1 MDTLYNI
8 EPKEFKVLERHEV
21 GNCITY
27 VLEPT
32 EKPSNCPDCQDT
44 NIVQHGINQ
53 RKVRDLNEYNKLVG
67 LVIKGHRYRC
77 KTCGKTWADT
87 YKSIDDSA
95 RMTNRMRD
103 YITDQ
108 CLKTTFTDIKKE
120 LDISLTAIEK
130 VFAKY
135 TEEMESQRQIVAPRI
150 LGMDET
156 MLNGIY
162 RGMYVDVENKRI
174 IDITS
179 NRKLR
184 TVKQWLANLP
194 EKERTECATID
205 MWGSYKDAL
214 TSEMPN
220 VFIVIDKFHVIKHL
234 NEALDT
240 IRKKYTS
247 ELSEK
252 ERRHIKGNRWLL
264 LTNSEDL
271 DESSQIRLSLLLQSF
286 PAFQEPHAIKEKFRE
301 IYLFSKNRS
310 EAEQAFEEWKTTIN
324 DYPEYLAFA
333 DTVENWRTEIFNYF
347 DFRFTNAITESLN
360 KVSKEI
366 SAQGRGYKFD
376 VLRAKLLYRNEA
388 AKPAKFAYHEPQR
401 PSTGVMQDVTFTFM
415 TPFFGKKKSVEVGA
429 GTDIDIL
436 SEQINDIVEIRQRI
450 GRINRYANKFK
461 YWEDKTNNDDFT

>member
-1 MDTLYNI
+1 MDNLYNI

-32 EKPSNCPDCQDT
+32 EKPSNCPNCQDT
-44 NIVQHGINQ
+44 DIVQHGINQ
-53 RKVRDLNEYNKLVG
+53 RKVRDLNEFNKLVG

-77 KTCGKTWADT
+77 KACGKSWADN

-103 YITDQ
+103 YIIDQ
-108 CLKTTFTDIKKE
+108 CLQTTFTDIKKE

-130 VFAKY
+130 IFAKY
-135 TEEMESQRQIVAPRI
+135 AEEMESQRQIVAPRI

-162 RGMYVDVENKRI
+162 RGMYVDVENRRI
-174 IDITS
+174 IDITAD
-179 NRKLR
+179 RKQR
-184 TVKQWLANLP
+184 TVRQWLALLP

-214 TSEMPN
+214 TMEMPN

-247 ELSEK
+247 ELSDK

-264 LTNSEDL
+264 LTNSE
-271 DESSQIRLSLLLQSF
+271 EIEGMNAMRLQDILYSF
-286 PAFQEPHAIKEKFRE
+286 PKLKEPYEIKERFRD
-301 IYLFSKNRS
+301 IYLFSKTRE

-347 DFRFTNAITESLN
+347 DFRFTNAVTESLN

-366 SAQGRGYKFD
+366 SAQGRGYNFN
-376 VLRAKLLYRNEA
+376 VLRAKILYRNQA

-401 PSTGVMQDVTFTFM
+401 PSTGVMQDMTFTFM

-436 SEQINDIVEIRQRI
+436 SEQINDIVEIRQRM

-461 YWEDKTNNDDFT
+461 YWEEQEHESK

>member
-1 MDTLYNI
+1 MDNLYNI

-32 EKPSNCPDCQDT
+32 EKPSNCPNCQDT
-44 NIVQHGINQ
+44 DIVQHGINQ
-53 RKVRDLNEYNKLVG
+53 RKVRDLNEFNKLVG

-77 KTCGKTWADT
+77 KACGKSWADT

-103 YITDQ
+103 YIINQ
-108 CLKTTFTDIKKE
+108 CLQTTFTDIKKE
-120 LDISLTAIEK
+120 LDISLTATEK
-130 VFAKY
+130 IFAKY
-135 TEEMESQRQIVAPRI
+135 AEEMESQRQIVAPRI

-162 RGMYVDVENKRI
+162 RGMYVDVENRRI
-174 IDITS
+174 IDITAD
-179 NRKLR
+179 RKQR
-184 TVKQWLANLP
+184 TVRQWLALLP

-214 TSEMPN
+214 TMEMPN

-247 ELSEK
+247 ELSDK

-264 LTNSEDL
+264 LTNSE
-271 DESSQIRLSLLLQSF
+271 EIEGMNAIRLHDILYSF
-286 PAFQEPHAIKEKFRE
+286 PKLKEPYEIKERFRD
-301 IYLFSKNRS
+301 IYLFSKTRE

-347 DFRFTNAITESLN
+347 DFRFTNAVTESLN

-366 SAQGRGYKFD
+366 SAQGRGYNFN
-376 VLRAKLLYRNEA
+376 VLRAKILYRNQA

-401 PSTGVMQDVTFTFM
+401 PSTGVMQDMTFRFG

-436 SEQINDIVEIRQRI
+436 SEQINDIVEIRQRL

-461 YWEDKTNNDDFT
+461 YWDEPKENKDE

>member
-1 MDTLYNI
+1 MDNLYNI

-32 EKPSNCPDCQDT
+32 EKPSNCPNCQDT
-44 NIVQHGINQ
+44 DIVQHGINQ
-53 RKVRDLNEYNKLVG
+53 RKVRDLNEFNKLVG

-77 KTCGKTWADT
+77 KACGKSWADN

-103 YITDQ
+103 YIIDQ
-108 CLKTTFTDIKKE
+108 CLQTTFTDIKKE

-130 VFAKY
+130 IFAKY
-135 TEEMESQRQIVAPRI
+135 AEEMESQRQIVAPRI

-162 RGMYVDVENKRI
+162 RGMYVDVENRRI
-174 IDITS
+174 IDITAD
-179 NRKLR
+179 RKQR
-184 TVKQWLANLP
+184 TVRQWLALLP

-214 TSEMPN
+214 TMEMPN

-247 ELSEK
+247 ELSDK

-264 LTNSEDL
+264 LTNSE
-271 DESSQIRLSLLLQSF
+271 EIEGMNAMRLQDILYSF
-286 PAFQEPHAIKEKFRE
+286 PKLKEPYEIKERFRD
-301 IYLFSKNRS
+301 IYLFSKTRE

-347 DFRFTNAITESLN
+347 DFRFTNAVTESLN

-366 SAQGRGYKFD
+366 SAQGRGYNFN
-376 VLRAKLLYRNEA
+376 VLRAKILYRNQA

-401 PSTGVMQDVTFTFM
+401 PSTGVMQDMTFTFM

-436 SEQINDIVEIRQRI
+436 SEQINDIVEIRQRM
-450 GRINRYANKFK
+450 GRINRYANKFN
-461 YWEDKTNNDDFT
+461 YWEEQEHESK

>member
-1 MDTLYNI
+1 MSDSLYNI

-21 GNCITY
+21 GDSITY
-27 VLEPT
+27 VLEPII
-32 EKPSNCPDCQDT
+32 KPTCCPDCQDA
-44 NIVQHGINQ
+44 NFIQHGINQ
-53 RKVRDLNEYNKLVG
+53 RKARDLNEFNKLVG
-67 LVIKGHRYRC
+67 IVIKGHRYRC
-77 KTCGKTWADT
+77 KSCGKTWVDT
-87 YKSIDDSA
+87 YKSIDDA
-95 RMTNRMRD
+95 AKMTNRMRD
-103 YITDQ
+103 YIIDQ
-108 CLKTTFTDIKKE
+108 CLKTTFTNIKRE
-120 LDISLTAIEK
+120 LDISLTAVEK
-130 VFAKY
+130 IFAKY
-135 TEEMESQRQIVAPRI
+135 VEEMEGQRQIVAPRI

-162 RGMYVDVENKRI
+162 RGMYVDVENRRI

-179 NRKLR
+179 DRKLR
-184 TVKQWLANLP
+184 TVRQWLANLP

-214 TSEMPN
+214 TMEMPN

-240 IRKKYTS
+240 IRKKYTAT
-247 ELSEK
+247 LTDK

-264 LTNSEDL
+264 LSNSDIL
-271 DESSQIRLSLLLQSF
+271 YSF
-286 PAFQEPHAIKEKFRE
+286 PKLKEPYEIKERFRD
-301 IYLFSKNRS
+301 IYLFSNTR
-310 EAEQAFEEWKTTIN
+310 EDAEQAFDEWKETIS

-347 DFRFTNAITESLN
+347 DFRFTNAVTESLN

-366 SAQGRGYKFD
+366 SAQGRGYNFS

-388 AKPAKFAYHEPQR
+388 AKPAKFAYHEPKR
-401 PSTGVMQDVTFTFM
+401 PSMEGMYDMTYSFM
-415 TPFFGKKKSVEVGA
+415 TPFFGKKKSVEVSA

-436 SEQINDIVEIRQRI
+436 SEQISDIVEIHQRL

-461 YWEDKTNNDDFT
+461 YWEDKTNGDK

>member
-1 MDTLYNI
+1 MSDSLYNI

-21 GNCITY
+21 GDSITY
-27 VLEPT
+27 VLEPII
-32 EKPSNCPDCQDT
+32 KPTCCPDCQDT
-44 NIVQHGINQ
+44 NFIQHGINQ
-53 RKVRDLNEYNKLVG
+53 RKARDLNEFNKLVG
-67 LVIKGHRYRC
+67 IVIKGHRYRC
-77 KTCGKTWADT
+77 KSCGKTWVDT
-87 YKSIDDSA
+87 YKSIDDA
-95 RMTNRMRD
+95 AKMTNRMRD
-103 YITDQ
+103 YIIDQ
-108 CLKTTFTDIKKE
+108 CLKTTFTNIKRE
-120 LDISLTAIEK
+120 LDISLTAVEK
-130 VFAKY
+130 IFAKY
-135 TEEMESQRQIVAPRI
+135 VEEMEDQRQIVAPRI

-162 RGMYVDVENKRI
+162 RGMYVDVENRRI

-179 NRKLR
+179 DRKLR
-184 TVKQWLANLP
+184 TVRQWLANLP

-214 TSEMPN
+214 TMEMPN

-240 IRKKYTS
+240 IRKKYTAT
-247 ELSEK
+247 LTDK

-264 LTNSEDL
+264 LSNSEEL
-271 DESSQIRLSLLLQSF
+271 EGMSPIRLHDILYSF
-286 PAFQEPHAIKEKFRE
+286 PKLKEPYEIKESFRD
-301 IYLFSKNRS
+301 IYLFSKTR
-310 EAEQAFEEWKTTIN
+310 EDAERAFDEWKETIN

-347 DFRFTNAITESLN
+347 DFRFTNAVTESLN

-366 SAQGRGYKFD
+366 SAQGRGYNFS

-388 AKPAKFAYHEPQR
+388 AKPAKFAYHEPKR
-401 PSTGVMQDVTFTFM
+401 PSMEGMYDMTYSFM
-415 TPFFGKKKSVEVGA
+415 TPFFGKKKSVEVSA

-436 SEQINDIVEIRQRI
+436 SEQISDIVEIHQRL

-461 YWEDKTNNDDFT
+461 YWEDKTNGDK

>member
-1 MDTLYNI
+1 MSDNLYNI

-27 VLEPT
+27 VLEPIS
-32 EKPSNCPDCQDT
+32 KPTCCPDCQDT
-44 NIVQHGINQ
+44 NFIQHGITS
-53 RKVRDLNEYNKLVG
+53 RKARDLNEFNKLVG

-77 KTCGKTWADT
+77 KSCGKTWVDT
-87 YKSIDDSA
+87 YKSIDDA
-95 RMTNRMRD
+95 AKMTNRMRD
-103 YITDQ
+103 YIINQ
-108 CLKTTFTDIKKE
+108 CLQTTFTDIKKE

-130 VFAKY
+130 IFAKY
-135 TEEMESQRQIVAPRI
+135 AEEMESQRQIVAPRI

-162 RGMYVDVENKRI
+162 RGMYVDVENRRI

-214 TSEMPN
+214 TMEMPN

-240 IRKKYTS
+240 IRKKYTAT
-247 ELSEK
+247 LTDK

-264 LTNSEDL
+264 LTNSE
-271 DESSQIRLSLLLQSF
+271 EIEGMNAMRLHDILYSF
-286 PAFQEPHAIKEKFRE
+286 PKLKEPYEIKERFRD
-301 IYLFSKNRS
+301 IYLFSKTRE
-310 EAEQAFEEWKTTIN
+310 EAEQAFEEWKTIIN

-347 DFRFTNAITESLN
+347 DFRFTNAVTESLN

-366 SAQGRGYKFD
+366 SAQGRGYNFN

-401 PSTGVMQDVTFTFM
+401 PSTGVMQDMTFTFM

-461 YWEDKTNNDDFT
+461 YWDKPKEDKE

>member
-1 MDTLYNI
+1 MDNLYNI

-32 EKPSNCPDCQDT
+32 EKPSTCPDCQDT

-240 IRKKYTS
+240 IRKK
-247 ELSEK
+247 
-252 ERRHIKGNRWLL
+252 
-264 LTNSEDL
+264 
-271 DESSQIRLSLLLQSF
+271 
-286 PAFQEPHAIKEKFRE
+286 
-301 IYLFSKNRS
+301 
-310 EAEQAFEEWKTTIN
+310 
-324 DYPEYLAFA
+324 
-333 DTVENWRTEIFNYF
+333 
-347 DFRFTNAITESLN
+347 
-360 KVSKEI
+360 
-366 SAQGRGYKFD
+366 
-376 VLRAKLLYRNEA
+376 
-388 AKPAKFAYHEPQR
+388 
-401 PSTGVMQDVTFTFM
+401 
-415 TPFFGKKKSVEVGA
+415 
-429 GTDIDIL
+429 
-436 SEQINDIVEIRQRI
+436 
-450 GRINRYANKFK
+450 
-461 YWEDKTNNDDFT
+461 

>member
-1 MDTLYNI
+1 MSDNLYNI

-27 VLEPT
+27 VLEPIS
-32 EKPSNCPDCQDT
+32 KPTCCPDCQDT
-44 NIVQHGINQ
+44 NFIQHGITS
-53 RKVRDLNEYNKLVG
+53 RKARDLNEFNKLVG

-77 KTCGKTWADT
+77 KTCGKTWVDT
-87 YKSIDDSA
+87 YKSIDDA
-95 RMTNRMRD
+95 AKMTNRMRD
-103 YITDQ
+103 YIINQ
-108 CLKTTFTDIKKE
+108 CLQTTFTDIKKE

-130 VFAKY
+130 IFAKY
-135 TEEMESQRQIVAPRI
+135 AEEMESQRQIVAPRI

-162 RGMYVDVENKRI
+162 RGMYVDVENRRI
-174 IDITS
+174 IDITAD
-179 NRKLR
+179 RKQR
-184 TVKQWLANLP
+184 TVRQWLALLP

-214 TSEMPN
+214 TMEMPN

-247 ELSEK
+247 ELSDK

-264 LTNSEDL
+264 LTNSE
-271 DESSQIRLSLLLQSF
+271 EIEGMNAMRLHDILYSF
-286 PAFQEPHAIKEKFRE
+286 PKLKGPYEIKERFRD
-301 IYLFSKNRS
+301 IYLFSKTRE

-347 DFRFTNAITESLN
+347 DFRFTNAVTESLN

-366 SAQGRGYKFD
+366 SAQGRGYNFN
-376 VLRAKLLYRNEA
+376 VLRAKILYRNQA

-401 PSTGVMQDVTFTFM
+401 PSTGVMQDMTFGFM

-461 YWEDKTNNDDFT
+461 YWDKPKEDKE

>member
-1 MDTLYNI
+1 MSDNLYNI

-21 GNCITY
+21 GNSITY
-27 VLEPT
+27 VLEPIS
-32 EKPSNCPDCQDT
+32 KPTCCPDCQDT
-44 NIVQHGINQ
+44 NFIQPGITS
-53 RKVRDLNEYNKLVG
+53 RKARDLNEFNKLVG

-77 KTCGKTWADT
+77 KTCGKTWVDT
-87 YKSIDDSA
+87 YKSIDDA
-95 RMTNRMRD
+95 AKMTNRMRD
-103 YITDQ
+103 YIINQ
-108 CLKTTFTDIKKE
+108 CLQTTFTDIKKE

-130 VFAKY
+130 IFAKY
-135 TEEMESQRQIVAPRI
+135 AEEMESQRQIVAPRI

-162 RGMYVDVENKRI
+162 RGMYVDVENRRI
-174 IDITS
+174 IDITAD
-179 NRKLR
+179 RKQR
-184 TVKQWLANLP
+184 TVRQWLALLP

-214 TSEMPN
+214 TMEMPN

-247 ELSEK
+247 ELSDK

-264 LTNSEDL
+264 LTNSE
-271 DESSQIRLSLLLQSF
+271 EIEGMNAMRLHDILYSF
-286 PAFQEPHAIKEKFRE
+286 PKLKEPYEIKERFRD
-301 IYLFSKNRS
+301 IYLFSKTRE

-347 DFRFTNAITESLN
+347 DFRFTNAVTESLN

-366 SAQGRGYKFD
+366 SAQGRGYNFN
-376 VLRAKLLYRNEA
+376 VLRAKILYRNQA

-401 PSTGVMQDVTFTFM
+401 PSTGVMQDMTFTFM

-436 SEQINDIVEIRQRI
+436 SEQISDIVEIRQRL

-461 YWEDKTNNDDFT
+461 YWEDKTNGDK

>member
-1 MDTLYNI
+1 MDNLYNI

-27 VLEPT
+27 VLEPI
-32 EKPSNCPDCQDT
+32 EKPSNCPNCQDA

-53 RKVRDLNEYNKLVG
+53 RKVRDLNEFNKLVG

-77 KTCGKTWADT
+77 KACGKSWADT

-103 YITDQ
+103 YIINQ
-108 CLKTTFTDIKKE
+108 CLQTTFTDIKKE
-120 LDISLTAIEK
+120 LDISLTAVEK
-130 VFAKY
+130 IFAKY
-135 TEEMESQRQIVAPRI
+135 AEEMESQRQIVAPRI

-162 RGMYVDVENKRI
+162 RGMYVDVENRRI
-174 IDITS
+174 IDITAD
-179 NRKLR
+179 RKQR
-184 TVKQWLANLP
+184 TVRQWLALLP

-214 TSEMPN
+214 RMEMPN

-240 IRKKYTS
+240 IRKKYTAT
-247 ELSEK
+247 LTDK

-264 LTNSEDL
+264 LTNSE
-271 DESSQIRLSLLLQSF
+271 EIEGMNAMRLQDILYSF
-286 PAFQEPHAIKEKFRE
+286 PELEKPYVIKEEFRN
-301 IYLFSKNRS
+301 IYLFSKTRE

-347 DFRFTNAITESLN
+347 DFRFTNAVTESLN

-366 SAQGRGYKFD
+366 SAQGRGYNFN
-376 VLRAKLLYRNEA
+376 VLRAKILYRNQA

-401 PSTGVMQDVTFTFM
+401 PSTGVMQDMTFTFM

-461 YWEDKTNNDDFT
+461 YWDEPKENKNG

>member
-1 MDTLYNI
+1 MDNLYNI

-32 EKPSNCPDCQDT
+32 EKPSNCPNCQDT
-44 NIVQHGINQ
+44 DIVQHGINQ
-53 RKVRDLNEYNKLVG
+53 RKVRDLNEFNKLVG

-77 KTCGKTWADT
+77 KACGKSWADN

-103 YITDQ
+103 YIIDQ
-108 CLKTTFTDIKKE
+108 CLQTTFTDIKKE

-130 VFAKY
+130 IFAKY
-135 TEEMESQRQIVAPRI
+135 AEEMESQRQIVAPRI

-162 RGMYVDVENKRI
+162 RGMYVDVENRRI
-174 IDITS
+174 IDITAD
-179 NRKLR
+179 RKQR
-184 TVKQWLANLP
+184 TVRQWLALLP

-214 TSEMPN
+214 TMEMPN
-220 VFIVIDKFHVIKHL
+220 VLIVIDKFHVIKHL

-247 ELSEK
+247 ELSDK

-264 LTNSEDL
+264 LTNSE
-271 DESSQIRLSLLLQSF
+271 EIEGMNAMRLHDILYSF
-286 PAFQEPHAIKEKFRE
+286 PKLKEPYEIKERFRD
-301 IYLFSKNRS
+301 IYLFSKTRE

-347 DFRFTNAITESLN
+347 DFRFTNAVTESLN

-366 SAQGRGYKFD
+366 SAQGRGYNFN
-376 VLRAKLLYRNEA
+376 VLRAKILYRNQA

-401 PSTGVMQDVTFTFM
+401 PSTGVMQDMTFTFM

-461 YWEDKTNNDDFT
+461 YWEEQEHESK

>member
-1 MDTLYNI
+1 MSDNLYNI

-27 VLEPT
+27 VLEPIS
-32 EKPSNCPDCQDT
+32 KPTCCPDCQDT
-44 NIVQHGINQ
+44 NFIQHGVQ
-53 RKVRDLNEYNKLVG
+53 SRKARDLNEFNKLVG

-77 KTCGKTWADT
+77 KTCGKTWVDT
-87 YKSIDDSA
+87 YKSIDDA
-95 RMTNRMRD
+95 AKMTNRMRD
-103 YITDQ
+103 YIINQ
-108 CLKTTFTDIKKE
+108 CLQTTFTDIKKE

-130 VFAKY
+130 IFAKY
-135 TEEMESQRQIVAPRI
+135 AEEMESQRQIVAPRI

-162 RGMYVDVENKRI
+162 RGMYVDVENRRI
-174 IDITS
+174 IDITAD
-179 NRKLR
+179 RKQR
-184 TVKQWLANLP
+184 TVRQWLALLP

-214 TSEMPN
+214 TMEMPN

-247 ELSEK
+247 ELSDK

-264 LTNSEDL
+264 LTNSE
-271 DESSQIRLSLLLQSF
+271 EIEGMNAIRLHDILYSF
-286 PAFQEPHAIKEKFRE
+286 PKLKEPYEIKERFRD
-301 IYLFSKNRS
+301 IYLFSKTRE

-347 DFRFTNAITESLN
+347 DFRFTNAVTESLN

-366 SAQGRGYKFD
+366 SAQGRGYNFN

-401 PSTGVMQDVTFTFM
+401 PSTGVMQDMTFTFM

-436 SEQINDIVEIRQRI
+436 SEQINDIVEIRQRM

-461 YWEDKTNNDDFT
+461 YWDKPKGDK

>member
-1 MDTLYNI
+1 MDNLYNI

-32 EKPSNCPDCQDT
+32 EKPSNCPNCQDT
-44 NIVQHGINQ
+44 DIVQHGINQ
-53 RKVRDLNEYNKLVG
+53 RKVRDLNEFNKLVG

-77 KTCGKTWADT
+77 KACGKSWADN

-103 YITDQ
+103 YIIDQ
-108 CLKTTFTDIKKE
+108 CLQTTFTDIKKE

-130 VFAKY
+130 IFAKY
-135 TEEMESQRQIVAPRI
+135 AEEMESQRQIVAPRI

-162 RGMYVDVENKRI
+162 RGMYVDVENRRI
-174 IDITS
+174 IDITAD
-179 NRKLR
+179 RKQR
-184 TVKQWLANLP
+184 TVRQWLALLP

-214 TSEMPN
+214 TMEMPN

-247 ELSEK
+247 ELSDK

-264 LTNSEDL
+264 LTNSE
-271 DESSQIRLSLLLQSF
+271 EIEGMNAMRLHDILYSF
-286 PAFQEPHAIKEKFRE
+286 PKLKEPYEIKERFRD
-301 IYLFSKNRS
+301 IYLFSKTRE

-347 DFRFTNAITESLN
+347 DFRFTNAVTESLN

-366 SAQGRGYKFD
+366 SAQGRGYNFN
-376 VLRAKLLYRNEA
+376 VLRAKILYRNQA

-401 PSTGVMQDVTFTFM
+401 PSTGVMQDMTFTFM

-436 SEQINDIVEIRQRI
+436 SEQINDIVEIRQRM

-461 YWEDKTNNDDFT
+461 YWEEQEHESK